1 MAGRRKLKEMHAL
14 ANSVIGER
22 QKYVGEG
29 VPDLLD
35 LLLEGEDP
43 ETKQRMSLD
52 QLRDNLMRFIFAG
65 HETTTLTLSRA
76 IYLMA
81 RYPEH

>member
-1 MAGRRKLKEMHAL
+1 VAGRRKLKEMHAL
-14 ANSVIGER
+14 ANSVIEER

-52 QLRDNLMRFIFAG
+52 QLRDNLMTFIVAG
-65 HETTTLTLSRA
+65 HEMTALTLSRA